1 MNAKTRIS
9 VGMAMVAAVGAIAFM
24 PASADDRDEVANF
37 AAGNIVALAPVATE
51 TPQDEVW
58 DMTYGAEQPAI
69 VEETAA
75 AAVEDAPI
83 VDYTFG

>member
-1 MNAKTRIS
+1 
-9 VGMAMVAAVGAIAFM
+9 MAMVAAVGAVAFM

-37 AAGNIVALAPVATE
+37 AAGSIVALAPAGTE